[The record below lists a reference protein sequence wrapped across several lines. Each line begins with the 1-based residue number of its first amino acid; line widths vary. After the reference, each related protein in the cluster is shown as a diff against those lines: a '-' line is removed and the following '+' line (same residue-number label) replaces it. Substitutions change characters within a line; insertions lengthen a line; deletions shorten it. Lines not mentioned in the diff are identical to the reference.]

1 MSATSHSTLAQ
12 AATLGAILAG
22 GRATRMGGGDKPLRT
37 IGGRSILDRVVA
49 RLKPQCEALILSANG
64 DPARFAALALP
75 VVADTV
81 PGQPGPLGGVL
92 AALDWCATNRPD
104 IGWLLSAPGDCPFLP
119 DDLAAR
125 LHAAA
130 HAHGAPLAV
139 ATSGDQSHPVI
150 ALWSLS
156 LREPLRH
163 ALTVE
168 AMRRAHD
175 VVARHRAA
183 RVAWPTVPFDPFFN
197 VNTADDLAR
206 AERLISLHQ
215 PQ

>member
-1 MSATSHSTLAQ
+1 MSAASHSVPPQ
-12 AATLGAILAG
+12 PATLGVILAG

-37 IGGRSILDRVVA
+37 VGGRSILDRVVA
-49 RLKPQCEALILSANG
+49 RLKPQCEAVIVSANG
-64 DPARFAALALP
+64 DPSRFAALALP

-92 AALDWCATNRPD
+92 AALDWCSQNRPD
-104 IGWLLSAPGDCPFLP
+104 IDWLLSAPGDCPFLP

-130 HAHGAPLAV
+130 LAHAAPLAV
-139 ATSGDQSHPVI
+139 ATSGDRSHPVI

-156 LREPLRH
+156 LHESLRH

-168 AMRRAHD
+168 DMRRAHD
-175 VVARHRAA
+175 FVARHRAA
-183 RVAWPTVPFDPFFN
+183 RVAWPTMPFDPFFN

-215 PQ
+215 RQ

>member
-1 MSATSHSTLAQ
+1 MSATSHSTAPP

-37 IGGRSILDRVVA
+37 IGGRSILVRVVA

-92 AALDWCATNRPD
+92 AALDWCAQNRPD

-130 HAHGAPLAV
+130 RAHAAPLAV
-139 ATSGDQSHPVI
+139 ATSGDRSHPVI
-150 ALWSLS
+150 ALWSLG

-168 AMRRAHD
+168 DMRRAHD
-175 VVARHRAA
+175 FVARHRGA
-183 RVAWPTVPFDPFFN
+183 RVAWPDVPFDPFFN

-206 AERLISLHQ
+206 AERLISVHH